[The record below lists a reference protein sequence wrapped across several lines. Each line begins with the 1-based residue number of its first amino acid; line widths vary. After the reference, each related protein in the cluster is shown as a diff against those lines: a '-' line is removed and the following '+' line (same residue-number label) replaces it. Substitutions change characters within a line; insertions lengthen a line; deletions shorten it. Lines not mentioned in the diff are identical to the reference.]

1 MSESGALLC
10 GFWGKNGVPT
20 GLAWRLGN
28 EEGAIAGRSLAS
40 GSVVVSVGGRLSEES
55 DVVSISFD
63 ESDAPAE
70 ATLSRGA
77 GEVAL
82 DSPSGGPAAGTPK
95 AALCQASVR
104 TEGNGKPRRSR
115 GFIVR
120 WDDDP
125 AAGAGIFRAVA
136 LPAPNDEFVLVTARR
151 EPGAANHAEEAT
163 TAWLLRAD
171 GTATAFDEALLSTQY
186 DGDGLQTRVGL
197 ELWPAEGTSPPL
209 RGAGTTFGLSRAGG
223 TNAALLSSSVEG
235 SEGVGAYLIRRA

>member
-1 MSESGALLC
+1 MSEAGALLC
-10 GFWGKNGVPT
+10 GFWGENGVPT
-20 GLAWRLGN
+20 GLAWRLGD
-28 EEGAIAGRSLAS
+28 EEGAIAGRDLGS
-40 GSVVVSVGGRLSEES
+40 GEVTISVGGRLTEEN
-55 DVVSISFD
+55 DVVSIGF
-63 ESDAPAE
+63 EQSDTPTE
-70 ATLSRGA
+70 ATLSRGS

-82 DSPSGGPAAGTPK
+82 DRPSGGPAAGIPK

-115 GFIVR
+115 GFVVR

-136 LPAPNDEFVLVTARR
+136 LPAPNDEVVLLTARR
-151 EPGAANHAEEAT
+151 EPGAANHAEET
-163 TAWLLRAD
+163 ITAWLLRVD

-186 DGDGLQTRVGL
+186 DGDGLQTRLGL
-197 ELWPAEGTSPPL
+197 ELWPPEGTSPPL

-223 TNAALLSSSVEG
+223 INAALMSSSVEG